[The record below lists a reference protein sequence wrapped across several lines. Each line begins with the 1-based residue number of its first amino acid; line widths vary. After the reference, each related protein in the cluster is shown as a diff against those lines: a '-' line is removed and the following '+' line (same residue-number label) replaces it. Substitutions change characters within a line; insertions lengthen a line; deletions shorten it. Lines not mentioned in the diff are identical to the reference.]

1 MTKDSTSE
9 ENKEPA
15 KRASARPKKGSD
27 QDTRTP
33 RQRDA
38 EKAEA
43 VSKEETARAPKAAA
57 VKVEKTKKP
66 SKRPEVKLMFTGRRK
81 ESVSRAKLV
90 KGKGEVTING
100 KTLNEYFKRSVDQYK
115 VKQPLVLLG
124 LDKEFDVFANVHGG
138 GTTGQSEAIRLS
150 ISRSLDKMNP
160 AYHQKLKEF
169 SLLTRDSRM
178 VERKKYGLHK
188 ARRAS
193 QFSKR

>member
-1 MTKDSTSE
+1 MTENSKPEEKKESTYRSPSRAKSDSEKDTRSPRQIDASKAATSE
-9 ENKEPA
+9 A
-15 KRASARPKKGSD
+15 A
-27 QDTRTP
+27 
-33 RQRDA
+33 
-38 EKAEA
+38 
-43 VSKEETARAPKAAA
+43 KAAKSA
-57 VKVEKTKKP
+57 EIKIERPKKP
-66 SKRPEVKLMFTGRRK
+66 SKRPEVKIMFTGRRK

-90 KGKGEVTING
+90 KGKGEITING
-100 KTLNEYFKRSVDQYK
+100 KALNEYFKRSVDQFK
-115 VKQPLVLLG
+115 VRQPLVLLG

-138 GTTGQSEAIRLS
+138 GTTGQAEAIRLS

-160 AYHQKLKEF
+160 DHHKKLKEQ